1 MDRIQLHTPARL
13 RVGGQTLT
21 LVIGDAISFLVFA
34 AIGRNSHG
42 EAAGFGAVLEV
53 VRTAGPFLLG
63 WFVVAP
69 FTGALRG
76 ELLTHPRSLL
86 KRTSLAWLFAWPLG
100 LGLRALFL
108 QRGIPLSFAI
118 VVGIT
123 NTVLLLG
130 WRGVAA
136 WVLGRRARG

>member
-1 MDRIQLHTPARL
+1 MDRIQSHIHVRS
-13 RVGGQTLT
+13 RVGGQTIA
-21 LVIGDAISFLVFA
+21 LVIGDTISFLVFA

-53 VRTAGPFLLG
+53 VRTATPFLLG

-69 FTGALRG
+69 FAGALRG
-76 ELLTHPRSLL
+76 DLLSHPRSLL
-86 KRTSLAWLFAWPLG
+86 QRTSLAWLCAWPLG

-123 NTVLLLG
+123 NTILLLG

-136 WVLGRRARG
+136 WALGRRTHA